1 MFLKR
6 HILLAVSA
14 FAILTLSVCAYANHD
29 SDEKDHHE
37 QSGKKSHDKDG
48 SGSHLQ
54 SPQLVTN
61 KQYDSTCGS
70 CHWAYIPQLLP
81 SESWDSI
88 LGSLNNH
95 FGSEVPV
102 TDQEL
107 AQIKEYLL
115 TNSADKTDMKIGR
128 KIAKSLAGK
137 PPLRITDV
145 QYIRHKH
152 SDISPV
158 ILKRKSIQSLANCIA
173 CHPSASTAD
182 FKDDNVRIPLE

>member
-1 MFLKR
+1 M
-6 HILLAVSA
+6 
-14 FAILTLSVCAYANHD
+14 CAYAKHD
-29 SDEKDHHE
+29 SEEKDHHE
-37 QSGKKSHDKDG
+37 QFGKKSHDKDG

-81 SESWDSI
+81 SESWNNI
-88 LGSLNNH
+88 LESLNNH
-95 FGSEVPV
+95 FGSEVPI

-107 AQIKEYLL
+107 TQVKEYLL
-115 TNSADKTDMKIGR
+115 TNSADKTNMKLGR
-128 KIAKSLAGK
+128 KITKSLTGK

-152 SDISPV
+152 SDISQD
-158 ILKRKSIQSLANCIA
+158 IFSRKSIKSLSNCIS
-173 CHPSASTAD
+173 CHPSATNGNFD
-182 FKDDNVRIPLE
+182 DDNVRIPLE